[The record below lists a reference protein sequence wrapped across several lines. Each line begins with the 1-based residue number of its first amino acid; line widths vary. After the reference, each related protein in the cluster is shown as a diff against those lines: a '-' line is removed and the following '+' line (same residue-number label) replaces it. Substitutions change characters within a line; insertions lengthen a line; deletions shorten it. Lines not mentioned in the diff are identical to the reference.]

1 MTYKEAI
8 TKFLEN
14 PNDSINYR
22 NMETEHLS
30 NASFYY
36 IHDILMAIL
45 IDRTIFI
52 NNEKPSI
59 TISKHINYLESEAE
73 RLGYSV
79 RI

>member
-1 MTYKEAI
+1 MTYKKAI

-14 PNDSINYR
+14 PTDSVIYR
-22 NMETEHLS
+22 NMKTEHKG

-45 IDRTIFI
+45 IGRTIFI